1 MFVRSR
7 PTLLTVVLLAAT
19 ALASLG
25 AQTPPPP
32 TSPPGTVKVPPAGG
46 AVTPA
51 PTKTKAPQPPTGV
64 KTLPGR
70 TLSPVAVRTLPLH
83 HMNVQDAIRLLG
95 PYVRHPQ
102 GGIFD
107 AGQRIAAVTVR
118 EDEQTLAT
126 IARVL
131 AEYDRSPA
139 ILTFQ
144 FQLIAADDTAGR
156 DPSIASVDSVLRDLF
171 KFRGYRLLAEGAAN
185 ASEHSQIQ
193 QTMGAGAEQFTLEA
207 QVNGVRVVD
216 GRGTVSIT
224 VNLRHPRG
232 AISQTNPNP
241 NEVLLSTGVTVPIGQ
256 TVVLGSTVSRGST
269 KALILTVRPDIAG
282 SGRR

>member
-1 MFVRSR
+1 
-7 PTLLTVVLLAAT
+7 
-19 ALASLG
+19 
-25 AQTPPPP
+25 
-32 TSPPGTVKVPPAGG
+32 
-46 AVTPA
+46 
-51 PTKTKAPQPPTGV
+51 
-64 KTLPGR
+64 
-70 TLSPVAVRTLPLH
+70 
-83 HMNVQDAIRLLG
+83 MNVQDAIRLLR
-95 PYVRHPQ
+95 PYVQNPQ

-107 AGQRIAAVTVR
+107 AGQGIAAVTVR
-118 EDEQTLAT
+118 EDEQTLGT
-126 IARVL
+126 IAQVL

-139 ILTFQ
+139 ILTFR

-156 DPSIASVDSVLRDLF
+156 DPSIAAVDSVLRDLF

-207 QVNGVRVVD
+207 QVNDVRVVD

-232 AISQTNPNP
+232 AISPANPNP
-241 NEVLLSTGVTVPIGQ
+241 NEMLLSTGVTVPIGQ
-256 TVVLGSTVSRGST
+256 TVVLGSAVSRGST